1 MHMGC
6 PRKPGPI
13 HLATR
18 PNFDSVSSSDQD
30 VVTAGPGNMP
40 PAWGPGQPDTGV
52 RFSHS
57 RAGSFPTEKPIPR
70 EIQTAGVLKEMGIP
84 YHLTCLLSN
93 LYAGQEAT
101 DKTRHGKT
109 DWFKIGKSVHQGCT
123 LSPCLFNFYAE
134 YIKRNARL
142 DEAKAGIKIAGQN
155 INNLRYVDDA
165 TLMAEREEKLKNLLI
180 RVKEESE
187 KPA

>member
-1 MHMGC
+1 MGC

-52 RFSHS
+52 RFTHS

-109 DWFKIGKSVHQGCT
+109 DWFKIGKV
-123 LSPCLFNFYAE
+123 
-134 YIKRNARL
+134 
-142 DEAKAGIKIAGQN
+142 
-155 INNLRYVDDA
+155 V
-165 TLMAEREEKLKNLLI
+165 
-180 RVKEESE
+180 
-187 KPA
+187 